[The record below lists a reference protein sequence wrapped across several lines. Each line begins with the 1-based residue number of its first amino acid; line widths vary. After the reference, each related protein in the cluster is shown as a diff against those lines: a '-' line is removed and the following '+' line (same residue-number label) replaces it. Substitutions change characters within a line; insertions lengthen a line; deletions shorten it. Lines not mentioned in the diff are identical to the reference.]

1 MMPRITVILPSYQRG
16 RTLGK
21 TLKKLSKTDLISAE
35 IIVVEQ
41 SSEVDLEVRDAMSLF
56 GERAI
61 LIRALNPHAQ
71 VARNQA
77 AMQAKAD
84 ILLFLDDDIEPRSNF
99 VSAHLDNYRDPT
111 VHAVAGFYL
120 EPGEVET
127 SQTRPVIW
135 WRPLTKIEKVPAFF
149 SQKVDSPLWPS
160 CNGSIRKEVFM
171 ALGGFDENFRYTLLD
186 DTDLSVRMLRAGYR
200 CVHDPAARVM
210 HLKEPSGGNRPVK
223 PEDEVIAPSAR
234 WCNWTYFFLVN
245 WGVLGLGELAYR
257 WRTHVFRRPYLIR
270 PRLFLKAFIAFLVG
284 SMNGLFLL
292 FKGRQLGKFKKNGWT

>member
-1 MMPRITVILPSYQRG
+1 MKICIIIPTLNRG
-16 RTLGK
+16 AMLK
-21 TLKKLSKTDLISAE
+21 ETLKKISKCSPLPDE
-35 IIVVEQ
+35 VIVVDQ
-41 SSEVDLEVRDAMSLF
+41 SKSSDNQLEELMRPF
-56 GERAI
+56 GGKGII
-61 LIRALNPHAQ
+61 LKRSMPNAQ

-77 AMQAKAD
+77 AIRAKGD

-99 VSAHLDNYRDPT
+99 LSAHLDNYRDPT

-127 SQTRPVIW
+127 NQTRPVIW

-186 DTDLSVRMLRAGYR
+186 DTDLSVRMQRRGYR

-210 HLKEPSGGNRPVK
+210 HLKEPTGGNRPVK
-223 PEDEVIAPSAR
+223 SEDEVIAPSAR
-234 WCNWTYFFLVN
+234 WCNWTYFFLIN
-245 WGVLGLGELAYR
+245 WGILGIGELAYR
-257 WRTHVFRRPYLIR
+257 WRTHVFRRPYLIK
-270 PRLFLKAFIAFLVG
+270 PRLFLKASYAFLSGVIE
-284 SMNGLFLL
+284 GLALL
-292 FKGRQLGKFKKNGWT
+292 RKGRQLGKFG